1 MFIVSKLF
9 DFLFLPPAILIFIL
23 TAGVILLYRR
33 CITAAKILLLTGLSL
48 FYLLSI
54 EPAAMLFLSPLENA
68 HKPLPGTKDQAPE
81 QADYIVVLGGGTIS
95 SSPEAGADAAEGDET
110 AGLYPLRGTL
120 SPDSL
125 KRLVYGYELQ
135 RRYGLPI
142 ILSGGLVLKKEG
154 GEPEAVAARRRLL
167 LMGMEES
174 LVFIEE
180 KSRNTW
186 ENAQFTK
193 ERYNPGTVILVTSAY
208 HMPRSVYS
216 FSRHGIKTIPAPT
229 DYKLDRTGLSLRSFI
244 PSLSSLENCRTAL
257 REYIGNLY
265 YRLK

>member
-1 MFIVSKLF
+1 MFFLSKLF
-9 DFLFLPPAILIFIL
+9 DFLFLPPAILILIAA
-23 TAGVILLYRR
+23 TGVILLFRR
-33 CITAAKILLLTGLSL
+33 RIKAAKIVLITGLLL
-48 FYLLSI
+48 FYLCSI
-54 EPAAMLFLSPLENA
+54 EPAAMLLLPLENA
-68 HKPLPGTKDQAPE
+68 HPPLLGTEDEAAE
-81 QADYIVVLGGGTIS
+81 QADYIVILGGGTIS
-95 SSPEAGADAAEGDET
+95 SSPEAGGIDTEKAGDAG
-110 AGLYPLRGTL
+110 PSSFRGTL

-125 KRLVYGYELQ
+125 KRLVYGYELH
-135 RRYGLPI
+135 RRYGLPV

-154 GEPEAVAARRRLL
+154 SEPEAVAARRRLL

-174 LVFIEE
+174 KIFVEE

-186 ENAQFTK
+186 ENARYTE
-193 ERYNPGTVILVTSAY
+193 ERYGPETLILVTSAY

-216 FSRHGIKTIPAPT
+216 FSRRGMEVIPAPT

-244 PSLSSLENCRTAL
+244 PSLSSMENCRTAL